1 MRNFFKI
8 FFASLLAL
16 VVFTL
21 LAVFFL
27 VSMIGG
33 IASKDKPR
41 VATKSVIV
49 LDLGQH
55 YQEQVKQNQFS
66 MFSSD
71 DKDIPGLYDV
81 IRLLAGA
88 KTDKNVAGIY
98 VIANNN
104 HNGFAASEELRN
116 ALKDFKNSN
125 KFILAHGDVIT
136 QKA

>member
-1 MRNFFKI
+1 MMRNFFKI

-27 VSMIGG
+27 VSMVGG
-33 IASKDKPR
+33 MASKDRPR
-41 VATKSVIV
+41 VAAKSVIV

-55 YQEQVKQNQFS
+55 YKEQVKQNPFS
-66 MFSSD
+66 IFSSD

-81 IRLLAGA
+81 IRLLTRA

-98 VIANNN
+98 LIANNN
-104 HNGFAASEELRN
+104 PNGFAANE
-116 ALKDFKNSN
+116 
-125 KFILAHGDVIT
+125 
-136 QKA
+136 